1 MPIIVVTARSDEID
15 RVSLLELG
23 ADDYVVKPFGF
34 RELVAR
40 IGAVLRRTST
50 AAVDTVDPI
59 EIGSLRIDRRTHQLT
74 RDGEPV
80 ALTPKEFDL
89 VAFLALDPGAVRT
102 RDDII
107 RNVWDENWW
116 GSTKTLDVHIASLR
130 KKLGADTIHT
140 VRGVGFSLVDPGAE
154 RVTRRLVLSYL
165 AVTIV
170 VLAIF
175 EIPLAVFF
183 QQREQDRL
191 TVDAER
197 DATVLATIYEDA
209 LEKGT
214 EPDPIPAEDYF
225 ADTGVRTVVVDG
237 DGISVIDTGND
248 VDRDFSTRP
257 EIMTALTGQRT
268 TGTRY
273 SETLGTELLYVA
285 VPVASG
291 GVVHGALRLTVD
303 THEVTERIR
312 TFWLGLAFTGL
323 IVLVVMAGIG
333 TLIARSV
340 TRPVR
345 RLQATA
351 ERFSSGDLT
360 PGGVSVVSPPELA
373 ALESAMDEM
382 ARRLDELIERQR
394 SFVADASHQLR
405 TPLTALRLRLEN
417 LEPELYGRASVTEV
431 RTAIDETTRLGAL
444 VDDLLQ
450 LARTQQE
457 APVAPVDLTEIV
469 SDRVDIWT
477 ATADQYDVSIELAAP
492 RQRVFGQA
500 IIGGIEQV
508 LDNLLD
514 NAIRAAPAGSA
525 IEVGLVEGDRRHLI
539 TVADLGPGIDDADKA
554 SALMRFW
561 RADTSTPGTGLGL
574 AICEALV
581 RSGGGELRLDDNT
594 PCGLRVTVDVP
605 AATHPSPRPSDER

>member
-1 MPIIVVTARSDEID
+1 M
-15 RVSLLELG
+15 
-23 ADDYVVKPFGF
+23 
-34 RELVAR
+34 
-40 IGAVLRRTST
+40 
-50 AAVDTVDPI
+50 
-59 EIGSLRIDRRTHQLT
+59 
-74 RDGEPV
+74 
-80 ALTPKEFDL
+80 
-89 VAFLALDPGAVRT
+89 
-102 RDDII
+102 
-107 RNVWDENWW
+107 
-116 GSTKTLDVHIASLR
+116 
-130 KKLGADTIHT
+130 
-140 VRGVGFSLVDPGAE
+140 
-154 RVTRRLVLSYL
+154 TRRLVFSYL
-165 AVTIV
+165 AVTVV
-170 VLAIF
+170 VLALF

-191 TVDAER
+191 TIDVER
-197 DATVLATIYEDA
+197 DAAVLATIYEDA
-209 LEKGT
+209 LEKGINL
-214 EPDPIPAEDYF
+214 DPIPAQDYF
-225 ADTGVRTVVVDG
+225 VDTGVRTVVVDG
-237 DGISVIDTGND
+237 DGISVVDTGNE

-257 EIMTALTGQRT
+257 EIMTALTGARA

-273 SETLGTELLYVA
+273 SETLDTELLYVA

-312 TFWLGLAFTGL
+312 TFWLGLAITGV
-323 IVLVVMAGIG
+323 IVLIVMAGIG

-351 ERFSSGDLT
+351 ERFSSGDLI
-360 PGGVSVVSPPELA
+360 PGEVSVVSPPELA
-373 ALESAMDEM
+373 ALESAMHEM

-431 RTAIDETTRLGAL
+431 RAAIDETTRLGAL

-450 LARTQQE
+450 LARTQQQ
-457 APVAPVDLTEIV
+457 APVVVVDLAETV
-469 SDRVDIWT
+469 ADRVDTWT
-477 ATADQYDVSIELAAP
+477 ATAEQHDITIELSAP
-492 RQRVFGQA
+492 RAPVFGHA
-500 IIGGIEQV
+500 LVGGIEQV

-525 IEVGLVEGDRRHLI
+525 ISVGLVAGDSRHLI

-554 SALMRFW
+554 SAQTRFW

-581 RSGGGELRLDDNT
+581 RSAGGELRLDDNT
-594 PCGLRVTVDVP
+594 PSGLRVTVDLP
-605 AATHPSPRPSDER
+605 AAIPPPTLNHPSDER